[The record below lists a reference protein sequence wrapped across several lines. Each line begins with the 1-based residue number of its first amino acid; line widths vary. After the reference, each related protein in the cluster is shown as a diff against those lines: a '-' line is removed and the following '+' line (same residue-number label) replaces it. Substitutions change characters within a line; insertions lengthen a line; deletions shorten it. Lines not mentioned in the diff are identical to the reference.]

1 MPLHLWWQVNK
12 HLLLH
17 WTMAQHINTGQ
28 NVACNDHIQSNFL
41 NQAWLD
47 IKILENML
55 EQYTR
60 RNSTRFRVFICQWQS
75 SWRKSNW
82 CVQPSEYHNLKICGV
97 FFIDQHTH
105 IYIYWCLTIL
115 PKTEYWWYAYSSTKD
130 HTVLSGLKIRTFH
143 GVITLLNPPNTGFF
157 FPLGLTPPP
166 PPPPPPNVNQF
177 TSPPYPTGRCQSM
190 TFKRSEFQGADKCT
204 DTTFTINIL

>member
-60 RNSTRFRVFICQWQS
+60 RNSTRFRVFICHWQS

-97 FFIDQHTH
+97 FFVDQHTH
-105 IYIYWCLTIL
+105 IYIYWCLKIL

-143 GVITLLNPPNTGFF
+143 GVITLLNSPNSGFY

-166 PPPPPPNVNQF
+166 PPTTQRKS
-177 TSPPYPTGRCQSM
+177 THKPTLPHWEMSVH
-190 TFKRSEFQGADKCT
+190 D
-204 DTTFTINIL
+204 L